1 MSDSDLEVPLLLFH
15 MQINK
20 FEVDYPRRRKSQA
33 SKNIFLYPPRIELQI
48 NQKTDKASDLNFTL
62 EVCGTKENVI
72 LEVSAPLSHAEHVAD
87 LGEGINLQ
95 GLPLHVQF
103 GCFVLP

>member
-1 MSDSDLEVPLLLFH
+1 
-15 MQINK
+15 MQIK
-20 FEVDYPRRRKSQA
+20 KSDVDYPRRRKSQA
-33 SKNIFLYPPRIELQI
+33 SRNTLLYPPRINLQI
-48 NQKTDKASDLNFTL
+48 YQKTGIKASDLNFTL

-95 GLPLHVQF
+95 GLPLHVKL